1 MVCVDRSWRLS
12 FMPRPTKGFEMDHQ
26 AFRGWLKVKEAAKYC
41 GLSERKIRS
50 LLKEGL
56 RHSRLRSGT
65 ILIKVEWVDEYLG
78 GFEAQ
83 ENEVDRI
90 VDEVVREF

>member
-1 MVCVDRSWRLS
+1 M
-12 FMPRPTKGFEMDHQ
+12 EHQ
-26 AFRGWLKVKEAAKYC
+26 EFRGWLKVKEAANYC

-65 ILIKVEWVDEYLG
+65 ILIKVEWIDEYLG
-78 GFEAQ
+78 WFEVQ
-83 ENEVDRI
+83 ENEVDKI
-90 VDEVVREF
+90 VDEVLPFWGDYLVCMNSR

>member
-1 MVCVDRSWRLS
+1 MAILFLRHGLRKELELQ
-12 FMPRPTKGFEMDHQ
+12 TQ
-26 AFRGWLKVKEAAKYC
+26 ALRGWLKVKDAAVYC

-65 ILIKVEWVDEYLG
+65 ILIKVEWIDEFLG
-78 GFEAQ
+78 SFEAQ

-90 VDEVVREF
+90 VDDAVRGLSR